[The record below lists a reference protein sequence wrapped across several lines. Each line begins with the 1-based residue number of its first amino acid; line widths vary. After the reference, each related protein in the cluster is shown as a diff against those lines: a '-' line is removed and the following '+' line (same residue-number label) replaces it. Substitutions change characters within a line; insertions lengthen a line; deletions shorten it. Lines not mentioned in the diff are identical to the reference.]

1 MQNPLATSTAYQL
14 FLLRQ
19 TPLGERPRKPFSQGP
34 RGRCAFAKSE
44 RRRPVGSISTS
55 NFAATTGHP
64 EPWLAGCCRG
74 TGRRTISTI
83 QTMNKTT
90 KGLQVG
96 AEIRTLPPM
105 VRCAMYDQLGE
116 PEDDQLRWFSDEVC
130 GTGGV
135 ALAIRHLCAGS
146 GPAPDRAPLERVRLV
161 RARRDDASGKWHLV
175 DQVWIGYEANEDP
188 MDEDES
194 YYCRP
199 EIRWCDEDGD
209 VRGHGSHSV
218 VSYSSPTATDPT
230 HVACEVVE
238 ALTLDDHDLMPFWVK
253 EDAR

>member
-1 MQNPLATSTAYQL
+1 
-14 FLLRQ
+14 
-19 TPLGERPRKPFSQGP
+19 
-34 RGRCAFAKSE
+34 
-44 RRRPVGSISTS
+44 
-55 NFAATTGHP
+55 
-64 EPWLAGCCRG
+64 
-74 TGRRTISTI
+74 
-83 QTMNKTT
+83 MNKTT

-96 AEIRTLPPM
+96 AEVTTLPPM
-105 VRCAMYDQLGE
+105 VRCEVHDRLGH
-116 PEDDQLRWFSDEVC
+116 PEDFHLRWFGDDVC
-130 GTGGV
+130 GAGGV
-135 ALAIRHLCAGS
+135 ALAIRHLISGS
-146 GPAPDRAPLERVRLV
+146 GPEPDRAPLDRIRLV
-161 RARRDDASGKWHLV
+161 RARRDGASGKWLLV
-175 DQVWIGYEANEDP
+175 DQVWIGYEPNEEP
-188 MDEDES
+188 EYEGES